1 MSKFNPGQSFADGD
15 TVTGAK
21 LNNITG
27 LLDIYTGLI
36 SEQTAMVATVSTADQ
51 LLIADTDNGDSGA
64 ANKITVQKLLND
76 SLTNGTYTNAQLS
89 GNLNVTQLSTLG
101 TLNNTRGTIGILN
114 STTGTIAGLNTTT
127 GTIATLNSTTATIPT
142 LTSITKITSGTGTA
156 AAPAISPTGDT
167 NTGIFFPAADI
178 IAFAEGGAESMRI
191 DSAGN
196 VGIGSTSPSTFGVGS
211 KLVVAG
217 AITTDSINYSATFSD
232 GTTNQLRI
240 GHVSG
245 VANILSDAA
254 AVAICTSGTQERI
267 RANATGVGISTTSP
281 SQLLEVGDT
290 DTSNNYIQVSSQNNT
305 AAGIKFR
312 GDFSKLTGWDVGY
325 EGNGGYLFFRNDTQ
339 GTVSERLRI
348 LNAGQIGLGGANYG
362 TTGQVI
368 TSNGA
373 GTAPSWQS
381 VSALTSGTAV
391 ASTSGTAIDFTGI
404 PSTAKRITVLLNEV
418 TTSTSDN
425 LLFQL
430 GISSGI
436 EATGYASTSN
446 ITDQVGASAG
456 ASSTT
461 GIILYNSGGVS
472 TGAIT
477 IANISGNIWISSHS
491 GRFDSSRIV
500 GGGGSKTLAGVLDR
514 IRITSVS
521 ASTFNGGSVNIMYE

>member
-64 ANKITVQKLLND
+64 ANRITVQKLLND

-114 STTGTIAGLNTTT
+114 STTGTITGLNTTT

-142 LTSITKITSGTGTA
+142 LTSTTKITSGTGTA
-156 AAPAISPTGDT
+156 ANPAISPTGDT
-167 NTGIFFPAADI
+167 NTGIFFPAADT
-178 IAFAEGGAESMRI
+178 IAFAEGGAEGMRI
-191 DSAGN
+191 DASGN
-196 VGIGSTSPSTFGVGS
+196 VGIGTTSPSTFGVGS
-211 KLVVAG
+211 KLVVNG
-217 AITTDSINYSATFSD
+217 YITNASINYSAQFSD
-232 GTTNQLRI
+232 GINNGLRI

-267 RANATGVGISTTSP
+267 RTTATGVGIGTTSP
-281 SQLLEVGDT
+281 TQLLEVGDT
-290 DTSNNYIQVSSQNNT
+290 DTSNNYIQVSAANNT

-312 GDFSKLTGWDVGY
+312 GDFGKATGWDVGY
-325 EGNGGYLFFRNDTQ
+325 EGNGNFLFFRNDTQ
-339 GTVSERLRI
+339 GTVTERLR
-348 LNAGQIGLGGANYG
+348 LLADGQIGIGGANYG
-362 TTGQVI
+362 TSGQVL
-368 TSNGA
+368 TSAGA
-373 GTAPSWQS
+373 GAAPSWQS
-381 VSALTSGTAV
+381 VSALTRATDV

-404 PSTAKRITVLLNEV
+404 PSTAKRITVLLNNI
-418 TTSTSDN
+418 TTTPDDN

-430 GISSGI
+430 GISTGI

-456 ASSTT
+456 ASSTA
-461 GIILYNSGGVS
+461 GIIWYNGGGSGAG
-472 TGAIT
+472 TMT

-491 GRFDSSRIV
+491 GRFDSTRIL

-514 IRITSVS
+514 IRITTVS